1 MKKIISISSGLCAF
15 FLSATSVLAQ
25 GLSPTT
31 IIKIPAPTGVANN
44 IGQILSATIS
54 LIFIIAGLAAFIF
67 LIWGGIHWITSG
79 GDKAGVESAQHRIQ
93 AALLGLFIVF
103 AAWAIMLVAQ
113 AFFGICLGIG
123 CDIIITPINKQ

>member
-1 MKKIISISSGLCAF
+1 MKKLAFLGSSVLS
-15 FLSATSVLAQ
+15 FLS
-25 GLSPTT
+25 
-31 IIKIPAPTGVANN
+31 PALT
-44 IGQILSATIS
+44 
-54 LIFIIAGLAAFIF
+54 LAADPIQIQKPAGVGFSTIGNFISNILTVVF
-67 LIWGGIHWITSG
+67 SIAILAVLVMLIWGAFEWITSG

-103 AAWAIMLVAQ
+103 AASSIMLVAQ